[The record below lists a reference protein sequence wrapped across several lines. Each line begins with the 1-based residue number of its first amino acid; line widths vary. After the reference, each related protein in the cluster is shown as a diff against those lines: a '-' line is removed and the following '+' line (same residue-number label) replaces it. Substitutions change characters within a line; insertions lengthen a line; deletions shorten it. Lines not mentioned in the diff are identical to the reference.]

1 MKYNAKYDRYV
12 TKGGLVYR
20 YNAKKDRL
28 IQCKLSCR
36 KGYLLVSVSKPKICI
51 ISVHRL
57 VYETFVGEIPQECEI
72 DHINTIRDDNRIEN
86 LRCVPHKENCNNS
99 LTRTHI
105 SKAHKGKPSWIK
117 GKHHC
122 EETKRRLSESNK
134 GKTLSEET
142 KRKLSESHKGKALS
156 EFGRKFKEHF
166 GITNCENPKLYNKER
181 MWYLNHNKTCRWE
194 KDK

>member
-36 KGYLLVSVSKPKICI
+36 KGYLLVSVSKPKICV
-51 ISVHRL
+51 ISVHRV
-57 VYETFVGEIPQECEI
+57 VYETFVGEIPQGYEI
-72 DHINTIRDDNRIEN
+72 DHINTVRDDNRLEN
-86 LRCVPHKENCNNS
+86 LRVVTRKENMNNPI
-99 LTRTHI
+99 TKINI
-105 SKAHKGKPSWIK
+105 SDYMKGRQSN
-117 GKHHC
+117 
-122 EETKRRLSESNK
+122 NK
-134 GKTLSEET
+134 GKTS
-142 KRKLSESHKGKALS
+142 S

-166 GITNCENPKLYNKER
+166 GITRCDNVKLYTNER

-194 KDK
+194 KYE